1 MIKFVE
7 WNILRLLLVENLIS
21 QEFRNK
27 RNHLQSWPSVV
38 LVTFSAEGEVSL
50 YIIEMGNG
58 MAALV
63 LGEKDHPN

>member
-1 MIKFVE
+1 M
-7 WNILRLLLVENLIS
+7 
-21 QEFRNK
+21 
-27 RNHLQSWPSVV
+27 
-38 LVTFSAEGEVSL
+38 VTLSAEGEVSL